1 MQVGQLPPGPETGN
15 FYIPICNLP
24 FDTRWQAL
32 KEWLSRDCEVDY
44 IQLYHPTSGWI
55 RVKGP
60 YNFYR
65 ACDRLKDGVF
75 NGRRII
81 YDDSNMTSAIVV
93 KEVHNDENAI
103 PVNGTV
109 RSRQPTPAPF
119 SAQIDHQPSPYSYAS
134 SEASSFE
141 QQVPTDLGHF
151 SQGYDGTQIQGAW
164 CPEYPAYVSNSG
176 FFPSTAAPTNQP
188 SQAVSVEH
196 RRIIIRR
203 IGHSTPEDQI
213 KALIKQ
219 SLARVTPVKAELQRI
234 DVPRGSGSQNRG
246 HAFATFRTADIAR
259 SVAESLNGKTWNSR
273 RLEARLTTEGVAEEQ
288 ASRASPTPTSSSSSR
303 QKKCDSSRKKTS
315 EKARAPVP
323 SGSASRPPEPS
334 SSRSLRQGS
343 SGSSS
348 LSSVEPSSSRQTR
361 SQQPAGPVIAD
372 GTSRR
377 SRSESKEGR
386 RK

>member
-81 YDDSNMTSAIVV
+81 YDVSNMTSAIVV
-93 KEVHNDENAI
+93 KEVHNDENAT
-103 PVNGTV
+103 PVNDTV
-109 RSRQPTPAPF
+109 RSRQLAPTSS
-119 SAQIDHQPSPYSYAS
+119 SAQIDHQPAPYLCGS
-134 SEASSFE
+134 SESPWLVQS
-141 QQVPTDLGHF
+141 QVPMNLGHF
-151 SQGYDGTQIQGAW
+151 SQEFNGTQIQGAW
-164 CPEYPAYVSNSG
+164 CPEYPAHVYSSSEIL
-176 FFPSTAAPTNQP
+176 PSAAAPTKQP
-188 SQAVSVEH
+188 IQAVSVEH

-203 IGHSTPEDQI
+203 IRHSTPEDQI

-234 DVPRGSGSQNRG
+234 DIPGGSGSQNRG
-246 HAFATFRTADIAR
+246 HAFATFRTSDIAR
-259 SVAESLNGKTWNSR
+259 SVAEGAGEPRVSNA
-273 RLEARLTTEGVAEEQ
+273 EFEFEFAAEEM
-288 ASRASPTPTSSSSSR
+288 
-303 QKKCDSSRKKTS
+303 
-315 EKARAPVP
+315 
-323 SGSASRPPEPS
+323 
-334 SSRSLRQGS
+334 
-343 SGSSS
+343 
-348 LSSVEPSSSRQTR
+348 
-361 SQQPAGPVIAD
+361 
-372 GTSRR
+372 
-377 SRSESKEGR
+377 
-386 RK
+386 

>member
-93 KEVHNDENAI
+93 KEVHNDENAV
-103 PVNGTV
+103 PVNSTV

-119 SAQIDHQPSPYSYAS
+119 SAQIDHQPAPYSYAS

-164 CPEYPAYVSNSG
+164 CPEYPAGAGEPRVSNADLE
-176 FFPSTAAPTNQP
+176 F
-188 SQAVSVEH
+188 E
-196 RRIIIRR
+196 
-203 IGHSTPEDQI
+203 
-213 KALIKQ
+213 
-219 SLARVTPVKAELQRI
+219 
-234 DVPRGSGSQNRG
+234 
-246 HAFATFRTADIAR
+246 FA
-259 SVAESLNGKTWNSR
+259 
-273 RLEARLTTEGVAEEQ
+273 AEEM
-288 ASRASPTPTSSSSSR
+288 R
-303 QKKCDSSRKKTS
+303 QLQKEDKRKG
-315 EKARAPVP
+315 ACA
-323 SGSASRPPEPS
+323 GS
-334 SSRSLRQGS
+334 LG
-343 SGSSS
+343 
-348 LSSVEPSSSRQTR
+348 VC
-361 SQQPAGPVIAD
+361 
-372 GTSRR
+372 
-377 SRSESKEGR
+377 
-386 RK
+386 